1 MNCNSCYTQMMFA
14 KKPLTMVLCFLTLG
28 ALACTVQ
35 NAFAQGS
42 DQVLPDSV
50 FPEHDVFRQVTEP
63 LGIGTDQFAQ
73 RLARV
78 RASGREPVGL
88 VLTGGSARAYAH
100 IGVLEALEAEGI
112 RPDFIVANSMG
123 ALIGMFYA
131 AGMSPQTIA
140 QVVQTMPPEQYLD
153 IVLPI
158 RGGLLDSANLQS
170 LVRTLVGDVDLSD
183 LPIPILVI
191 TEDLKS
197 RRQVEL
203 AAGDFSKVLAASFAL
218 PAVFEPVSLDD
229 LLLIDGGV
237 TNLVP
242 VATAARYTSRL
253 IVSTALYDRPMDFG
267 NPITVINRA
276 FDIGKTR
283 SGMEEI
289 FAFTPLVIRNDV
301 ETISYMAFSDPS
313 LIIEQGRKSAQSCI
327 ESIKANLESSVEV
340 SGGNDVIKEP
350 ETDRT
355 LEERRKFYATQVPLQ
370 LSLLSSGAL
379 PASNLHWNLQPTLK
393 VADRFVPN
401 TFEPESLGLTG
412 QAYAGLSFDCA
423 VGKARYGL
431 STLFGLGAVQGKAWT
446 LGAQALL
453 NPVST
458 LRLSGA
464 VRLWGDFVPLSSYG
478 LDPKSIEASVG
489 ISWSSASQQSLCA
502 FVPRFSASAK
512 YSLDTSGF
520 DWQTGL
526 GLESQHEQ
534 RQFLPRIHTYT
545 GFFADSAS
553 NTIHYGPEGGVKL
566 DLALEHHGALRLRGA
581 SRFDI
586 SRQGLELTDDTSFRG
601 KVPQGSSDWVG
612 IVNTEAVWFAK
623 PLEFSAG
630 EALLV
635 SDIQVGPYFDSAWAG
650 SGSILKPD
658 TYAVGI
664 SISASASLF
673 GLKPTELSV
682 FCGVDNFGSLIFGLR
697 EGRLF

>member
-1 MNCNSCYTQMMFA
+1 
-14 KKPLTMVLCFLTLG
+14 MVLCFLTLG

-218 PAVFEPVSLDD
+218 PAVFEPVPLDD

-242 VATAARYTSRL
+242 VATAARYSSKL
-253 IVSTALYDRPMDFG
+253 IVSTALYNRPMDFG

-327 ESIKANLESSVEV
+327 ESIKANLEPAGEV
-340 SGGNDVIKEP
+340 SSGNEATREP

-355 LEERRKFYATQVPLQ
+355 LETLEERRKFFATQVPLQ

-379 PASNLHWNLQPTLK
+379 PASDSHWNLQPTLK
-393 VADRFVPN
+393 VADSFVPN
-401 TFEPESLGLTG
+401 TLEPESLGLTG
-412 QAYAGLSFDCA
+412 QAYAGLSFDGA

-431 STLFGLGAVQGKAWT
+431 STVFGMGAVQGHAWGV
-446 LGAQALL
+446 GAQALL

-458 LRLSGA
+458 LRLSGV

-478 LDPKSIEASVG
+478 LDPKSIAAAAG
-489 ISWSSASQQSLCA
+489 ISWSTTGRALL
-502 FVPRFSASAK
+502 FVPRLFATVDYA
-512 YSLDTSGF
+512 LDTGALDWSSGLGF
-520 DWQTGL
+520 ALEQPQKSFSSQTRIQTGIYA
-526 GLESQHEQ
+526 GL
-534 RQFLPRIHTYT
+534 
-545 GFFADSAS
+545 FADSTS
-553 NTIHYGPEGGVKL
+553 NTYHYGPEGEVKL
-566 DLALEHHGALRLRGA
+566 SLGLKDVGALRVRGESKFDL
-581 SRFDI
+581 SR
-586 SRQGLELTDDTSFRG
+586 RGLNLDGDASFRG
-601 KVPQGSSDWVG
+601 KVPQGVSDWIG
-612 IVNTEAVWFAK
+612 IANVEADWFARQ
-623 PLEFSAG
+623 LEFSAG

-635 SDIQVGPYFDSAWAG
+635 SDVEVGPYFDSAWAG

-673 GLKPTELSV
+673 GLKPAEFSV
-682 FCGVDNFGSLIFGLR
+682 FCGVDNAGGLVLGLR

>member
-1 MNCNSCYTQMMFA
+1 MFP
-14 KKPLTMVLCFLTLG
+14 KKTLTMILCFLTV
-28 ALACTVQ
+28 AVLACTVQ

-42 DQVLPDSV
+42 NPVLPDSV

-63 LGIGTDQFAQ
+63 IGIGTDQFEQ
-73 RLARV
+73 RLTKIL
-78 RASGREPVGL
+78 ASGREPVGL

-112 RPDFIVANSMG
+112 RPDFVVANSMG
-123 ALIGMFYA
+123 ALIGLLYA

-153 IVLPI
+153 VVLPI

-183 LPIPILVI
+183 LPIPILVT

-203 AAGDFSKVLAASFAL
+203 AAGEFSKVLAASFAL
-218 PAVFEPVSLDD
+218 PAVFEPVPLDD

-242 VATAARYTSRL
+242 VATAARYSSKL
-253 IVSTALYDRPMDFG
+253 IVSTALYNRPMDFG

-301 ETISYMAFSDPS
+301 ETISYMAFSNPA
-313 LIIEQGRKSAQSCI
+313 LMIEQGRKSAQSCI
-327 ESIKANLESSVEV
+327 ESIKANLGAAGEASTGEASTC
-340 SGGNDVIKEP
+340 NDSAGEP
-350 ETDRT
+350 ETDHTLET
-355 LEERRKFYATQVPLQ
+355 LEERRKFFETQVPLQ

-379 PASNLHWNLQPTLK
+379 PASDSHWNLQPTLK
-393 VADRFVPN
+393 VADSFVPN
-401 TFEPESLGLTG
+401 TLEPESLGLTG
-412 QAYAGLSFDCA
+412 QAYAGLSFDGA

-431 STLFGLGAVQGKAWT
+431 STLFGMGTVQGQAWGI
-446 LGAQALL
+446 GAQALL

-458 LRLSGA
+458 LRLSGV

-478 LDPKSIEASVG
+478 LDPKSIAAVAG
-489 ISWSSASQQSLCA
+489 ISWSTASTIKAPL
-502 FVPRFSASAK
+502 FVPRLFATVDYALETAV
-512 YSLDTSGF
+512 LDWS
-520 DWQTGL
+520 TGL
-526 GLESQHEQ
+526 GVGIEQPQQH
-534 RQFLPRIHTYT
+534 FLPQTSIYA
-545 GFFADSAS
+545 GFFVDSIS
-553 NTIHYGPEGGVKL
+553 NTYHYGPEGEVKL
-566 DLALEHHGALRLRGA
+566 NLGLENVGALHVRGE
-581 SRFDI
+581 SRFDL
-586 SRQGLELTDDTSFRG
+586 SRQGLNLQGDTSFRG
-601 KVPQGSSDWVG
+601 RVPQGVSDWVG
-612 IVNTEAVWFAK
+612 STNIEAMWFARQ
-623 PLEFSAG
+623 LEFSAG

-635 SDIQVGPYFDSAWAG
+635 SDVELGPYFDSAWAG
-650 SGSILKPD
+650 SGSIFEPD
-658 TYAVGI
+658 AFSVGI
-664 SISASASLF
+664 SISASASIF
-673 GLKPTELSV
+673 GLKPAEFSV
-682 FCGVDNFGSLIFGLR
+682 FCGVNNAGSLELGLR